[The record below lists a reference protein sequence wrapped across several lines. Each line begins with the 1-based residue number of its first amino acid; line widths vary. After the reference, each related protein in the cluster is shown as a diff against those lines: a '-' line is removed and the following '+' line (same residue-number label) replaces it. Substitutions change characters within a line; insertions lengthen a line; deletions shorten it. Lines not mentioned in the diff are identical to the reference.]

1 MITIR
6 VLYFVIALAL
16 FTVVLLAVGLYYFVR
31 AQRRKKYP
39 YGKWEDILKRLTIV
53 DRDSIEMIARDFAV
67 ESGRAGPQAV
77 GPDLDPSEIWDLVG
91 GMRGLEELEKN
102 CEALVD
108 LVFYVQQW
116 YPEALLLAEQMRQ
129 STREIQW
136 HVARLKSAEK
146 AGHLKDWF
154 PEAAQRVVVQYLSM
168 TRKVLA
174 LYEQGGYPGFAELQR
189 AL

>member
-6 VLYFVIALAL
+6 VLYFVITLAL
-16 FTVVLLAVGLYYFVR
+16 FTTVLLAVGLYYFSQ
-31 AQRRKKYP
+31 AQKRKKYP
-39 YGKWEDILKRLTIV
+39 YGKWEDILMRLSIV
-53 DRDSIEMIARDFAV
+53 DRDSIEMIARDFTV
-67 ESGRAGPQAV
+67 GSGRAGPQAI
-77 GPDLDPSEIWDLVG
+77 GPDLDPFEIWDVVG
-91 GMRGLEELEKN
+91 GLRGLEELEKN

-136 HVARLKSAEK
+136 HIARLKSAEK

-154 PEAAQRVVVQYLSM
+154 PEAAQFVVVQYLSM

-174 LYEQGGYPGFAELQR
+174 LYQQGEYPGLAELQR